1 MTHPLDSSPADFY
14 DLFSDIDG
22 PELDAWRQ
30 AQSFA
35 AEVRARIA
43 QDWESAHYPTDL
55 VALAGKQ
62 GLLTDAIDVPGQPT
76 ITPLASRL
84 ITMEVSRADASM
96 ATAIAVQAG
105 LAMQAIDQC
114 GSPEQREAWLGPL
127 ARAEKLGAFAL
138 TEPTHGS
145 DAVALETTARK
156 DGDSWVIDGKKKW
169 IGNGHGGDI
178 TVVWARMEGGDN
190 DGEVGG
196 FLVPQDAPGYHS
208 QAIAGKVALRAIP
221 QAEIELDGV
230 RVDESQRLPGA
241 TSFLAASKVLS
252 GTRVGVAWSALGI
265 AIDCFETA
273 LNRAT
278 ERRQF
283 GKPLA
288 SFQIIQQRLA
298 DMLQKLT
305 AMALYCRRISQLEAE
320 GRLRHQQASLA
331 KVHNTRGARY
341 IAAEAR
347 DLLGG
352 TGILLENHV
361 MRHMADIEARH
372 TYEGTDSIQSL
383 IIGKTI
389 TDISAYV

>member
-30 AQSFA
+30 AQAFA
-35 AEVRARIA
+35 AEVRTRIA
-43 QDWESAHYPTDL
+43 KDWENAHYPTDL

-62 GLLTDAIDVPGQPT
+62 GLLTDAVDVPGQPT

-305 AMALYCRRISQLEAE
+305 AMALYSRRISQLEAE

-361 MRHMADIEARH
+361 MRHMADIEALH
-372 TYEGTDSIQSL
+372 TYEGTDTIQSL
-383 IIGKTI
+383 IVGKTI
-389 TDISAYV
+389 TGISAYV